1 MKPISGSWLRKE
13 REARGYSLR
22 DFAKMIYA
30 SKSTLQRWEQ
40 TALPEDEQTLGR
52 IAKVFSMTVP
62 QMRKA
67 AQTYEAEEKRRK
79 KLDGLTV
86 EQLVELKYGTKK
98 LTAILLIGVGAVLC
112 LVLIPVLL
120 TAFLY

>member
-1 MKPISGSWLRKE
+1 MKPISGNWLRKE

-40 TALPEDEQTLGR
+40 TALPETEEVLAR
-52 IAKVFSMTVP
+52 VAEVFSMTVP

-67 AQTYEAEEKRRK
+67 AQAYEAEEKRRQ
-79 KLDGLTV
+79 KLDGLTA

-120 TAFLY
+120 TVFL

>member
-1 MKPISGSWLRKE
+1 MKPISGNWLRKE

-40 TALPEDEQTLGR
+40 TALPETEEVLAR
-52 IAKVFSMTVP
+52 VAEVFSMTVP

-67 AQTYEAEEKRRK
+67 AQAYEAEEKRRQ
-79 KLDGLTV
+79 KLDGLTA
-86 EQLVELKYGTKK
+86 EQLV
-98 LTAILLIGVGAVLC
+98 
-112 LVLIPVLL
+112 
-120 TAFLY
+120 